1 MDAVVWSLWL
11 DWAAELPLKRL
22 SMTMR
27 CSMRWMM
34 HRGRSFFLVYLEMLQ
49 GCEVGAT
56 SPYARSLVDARVLAA
71 LDSRIC
77 TRETAEELSVRQFYY
92 SCTSCGLVRS
102 RGCCEGCVRSC
113 HIGHEIALVPKLGDF
128 EYRCGTAEVN
138 AIIYQSAQGSSEV
151 GT

>member
-1 MDAVVWSLWL
+1 
-11 DWAAELPLKRL
+11 
-22 SMTMR
+22 
-27 CSMRWMM
+27 M
-34 HRGRSFFLVYLEMLQ
+34 HRGRSFFFVYLEMLQ

-77 TRETAEELSVRQFYY
+77 TRETAEELSVRQFYC

-113 HIGHEIALVPKLGDF
+113 HIGHEMALVPKLGDF
-128 EYRCGTAEVN
+128 ECGCGTAEVRGEA
-138 AIIYQSAQGSSEV
+138 AIINPFFQNVISV
-151 GT
+151 VHRKM